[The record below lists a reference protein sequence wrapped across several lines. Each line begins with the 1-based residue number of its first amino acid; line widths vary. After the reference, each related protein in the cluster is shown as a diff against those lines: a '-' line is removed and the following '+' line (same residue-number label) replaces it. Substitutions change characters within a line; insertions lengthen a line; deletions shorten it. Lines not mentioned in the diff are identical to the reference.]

1 MKNGECGLVLPR
13 HANIKYIEIMPGNF
27 FGIIDIVGSML
38 SAEADEFDNWITYKE
53 KLKRQFTSQA
63 QGTTELLNLSI

>member
-1 MKNGECGLVLPR
+1 
-13 HANIKYIEIMPGNF
+13 MPGNF

-53 KLKRQFTSQA
+53 KLKR
-63 QGTTELLNLSI
+63 

>member
-53 KLKRQFTSQA
+53 KLKR
-63 QGTTELLNLSI
+63 